1 MFSTKVNRRIYSE
14 SSAVNKHISF
24 LSDGN
29 VLELDSGKLAQFCE
43 YIKKP
48 LNFTLKWCILWYVSC
63 ISVKLLFKNVFTLV
77 TAFFGSS

>member
-1 MFSTKVNRRIYSE
+1 MFSTKFNRRIYSE

-48 LNFTLKWCILWYVSC
+48 LNFTLKWCILLKTSLC
-63 ISVKLLFKNVFTLV
+63 KLLFKNKISYDCIFYTIY
-77 TAFFGSS
+77 